1 MKRTA
6 PTAALP
12 RGPLHYWK
20 QMVAMSRSGG
30 FTITDV
36 HKASNG
42 RSRKTV
48 KTYVL
53 FCAEHGHIELVG
65 DQPTVK
71 NRIAH
76 IYRVRDLRAPAPIE
90 RRPEFADDRGRRAQQ
105 IWTAIRALRQFTI
118 RELAMA
124 ASTDVVPVTLRRAR
138 EYVGTLASAGYVVEI
153 GHRAHPGLI
162 SRWRLMPAFN
172 TGPKAPATL
181 AGGTILYDRNL
192 DQAVNLNSLETA
204 GRAA

>member
-20 QMVAMSRSGG
+20 QMVAMTRRGG

-42 RSRKTV
+42 RSRQTV
-48 KTYVL
+48 KAYVL
-53 FCAEHGHIELVG
+53 FCAEHGHIELIG
-65 DQPTVK
+65 GQPTVK
-71 NRIAH
+71 NRSANL
-76 IYRVRDLRAPAPIE
+76 YRVRDLRAPAPVE
-90 RRPEFADDRGRRAQQ
+90 RRPDFADDRGRRAQQ
-105 IWTAIRALRQFTI
+105 LWTAIRALRQFTI
-118 RELAMA
+118 RELAVA
-124 ASTDVVPVTLRRAR
+124 ASTDAVPVTPRRAR
-138 EYVGTLASAGYVVEI
+138 EYVGTLASAGYLAEI
-153 GHRAHPGLI
+153 GQRAHPGLI
-162 SRWRLMPAFN
+162 ARWRLMPAFN

-181 AGGTILYDRNL
+181 AGGTVLYDRNL
-192 DQAVNLNSLETA
+192 DQAVNLNRPEAA

>member
-20 QMVAMSRSGG
+20 EMVAMSRRGG

-42 RSRKTV
+42 RSRQTV
-48 KTYVL
+48 KDYVL
-53 FCAEHGHIELVG
+53 FCVEHGHIVLVG
-65 DQPTVK
+65 DQPTIK
-71 NRIAH
+71 NRVAN
-76 IYRVRDLRAPAPIE
+76 IYKVRDLRAPAPTQ
-90 RRPEFADDRGRRAQQ
+90 RRPDFADDRGRRAQQ
-105 IWTAIRALRQFTI
+105 LWTAIRALRHFTI
-118 RELAMA
+118 RELAVA
-124 ASTDVVPVTLRRAR
+124 ASTEAVSITQRRAR
-138 EYVGTLASAGYVVEI
+138 EYVATLASAGYVAEV

-162 SRWRLMPAFN
+162 ARWRLMPAKN

-192 DQAVNLNSLETA
+192 DQAVNLNGVETT

>member
-20 QMVAMSRSGG
+20 EMVAMSRGSG

-36 HKASNG
+36 HKATNG
-42 RSRKTV
+42 RSRNTV

-53 FCAEHGHIELVG
+53 FCAEHGHIALVG

-71 NRIAH
+71 NRRAN
-76 IYRVRDLRAPAPIE
+76 IYKVCDLRAPAPVQ
-90 RRPEFADDRGRRAQQ
+90 RRADFADDRGRRAQQ
-105 IWTAIRALRQFTI
+105 LWTAIRALRQFTI
-118 RELAMA
+118 RELAVA
-124 ASTDVVPVTLRRAR
+124 ASTDAVPVTQVRAR
-138 EYVGTLASAGYVVEI
+138 EYVGVLAKAGYVVEV
-153 GHRAHPGLI
+153 GQRAHPGLI
-162 SRWRLMPAFN
+162 ARWRLMPAKN

-181 AGGTILYDRNL
+181 AGGTVLYDRNL
-192 DQAVNLNSLETA
+192 DEAVNLNAPETT

>member
-20 QMVAMSRSGG
+20 EMVAMSRRGG

-42 RSRKTV
+42 RSRQTIKD
-48 KTYVL
+48 YVL
-53 FCAEHGHIELVG
+53 FCAEQGHVALVG
-65 DQPTVK
+65 DQPTIK
-71 NRIAH
+71 NRRANV
-76 IYRVRDLRAPAPIE
+76 YKVCDPRAPAPIQ
-90 RRPEFADDRGRRAQQ
+90 RRADFADDRGRRAQQ
-105 IWTAIRALRQFTI
+105 LWTAIRALRQFTV
-118 RELAMA
+118 RELAVA
-124 ASTDVVPVTLRRAR
+124 ASTDAVTVTVKRAR
-138 EYVGTLASAGYVVEI
+138 EYVGTLAGAGYLAEV

-162 SRWRLMPAFN
+162 ARWRLLPAKN

-181 AGGTILYDRNL
+181 AGGTVLYDRNL
-192 DQAVNLNSLETA
+192 EQTVNLNDLA